1 MLGKT
6 TLLGTRCAISD
17 VKLKDTVSSFLLRRR
32 STYNPYR
39 IGPMNRRSWLKTGSL
54 AALGFGLGACAPTR
68 TARVNAPSGA
78 TPTRRSVNLPLI
90 EASWDRV
97 IRTTVGLRPHRDA
110 GFVLRADKL
119 DSKMLIHNYGH
130 GGSGMSLSWGT
141 GYIAAEMAL
150 QLEQR
155 RAAVIGCGVVGLT
168 SARQLQ
174 RRGFD
179 VTIYAMAIPPDTTSN
194 MSLAGF
200 TPTSGLIDD
209 DRRTPEWDAQFRRA
223 VEIAYRQLQLLA
235 GPNYGV
241 SWIPSYNLMNEVRT
255 QGSESQL
262 LPQDVRGSRTVLGP
276 GEHPFPTKYAV
287 EQATM
292 RFEPSIY
299 LDALTRDFL
308 LFGGHIVIRKFDTP
322 RDMMSLNEPVIV
334 NCTGLGSRALFSD
347 DEVLPLKG
355 QLTHLVP
362 QAEINYQTLGGGSIP
377 APGGFGIHMM
387 PRHDGIALGGTS
399 ERNVWTLEPNEEA
412 RQRIVSEHIKL
423 FASMRRARG
432 YRG

>member
-1 MLGKT
+1 
-6 TLLGTRCAISD
+6 
-17 VKLKDTVSSFLLRRR
+17 
-32 STYNPYR
+32 
-39 IGPMNRRSWLKTGSL
+39 
-54 AALGFGLGACAPTR
+54 
-68 TARVNAPSGA
+68 
-78 TPTRRSVNLPLI
+78 
-90 EASWDRV
+90 
-97 IRTTVGLRPHRDA
+97 LRPHRDA

-141 GYIAAEMAL
+141 GYIAAEWAL
-150 QLEQR
+150 QQEQR

-179 VTIYAMAIPPDTTSN
+179 VSIYAMAVPPDTTSN

-200 TPTSGLIDD
+200 TPTSGLIDNSL
-209 DRRTPEWDAQFRRA
+209 RTQEWDAQFRRA
-223 VEIAYRQLQLLA
+223 VDIAFRQLQLLT

-241 SWIPSYNLMNEVRT
+241 SWIHSYNLVNEVRPE
-255 QGSESQL
+255 GALDAEL
-262 LPQDVRGSRTVLGP
+262 LSAEMRGGQVVLGP

-287 EQATM
+287 QRSTM

-299 LDALTRDFL
+299 LDALVRDFL
-308 LFGGHIVIRKFDTP
+308 MFGGHIVIRKFDSP
-322 RDMMSLNEPVIV
+322 RDLMTLTEPVIV
-334 NCTGLGSRALFSD
+334 HCTGLGAGALFG
-347 DEVLPLKG
+347 DEQVIPLKG

-362 QAEINYQTLGGGSIP
+362 QSEIDYETLGGGSTP

-387 PRHDGIALGGTS
+387 PRRDGIALGGTS

-412 RQRIVSEHIKL
+412 RQRIVAEHIKL
-423 FASMRRARG
+423 FSAMSRPTLTL
-432 YRG
+432 

>member
-1 MLGKT
+1 V
-6 TLLGTRCAISD
+6 D
-17 VKLKDTVSSFLLRRR
+17 
-32 STYNPYR
+32 
-39 IGPMNRRSWLKTGSL
+39 
-54 AALGFGLGACAPTR
+54 
-68 TARVNAPSGA
+68 
-78 TPTRRSVNLPLI
+78 LPLI

-150 QLEQR
+150 QQEQR

-179 VTIYAMAIPPDTTSN
+179 VSIYAMAVPPDTTSN

-200 TPTSGLIDD
+200 TPTSGLIDNSL
-209 DRRTPEWDAQFRRA
+209 RTQEWDAQFRRA
-223 VEIAYRQLQLLA
+223 VDIAFRQLQLLA

-241 SWIPSYNLMNEVRT
+241 SWIHSYNLVNEVR
-255 QGSESQL
+255 SEGALDAEL
-262 LPQDVRGSRTVLGP
+262 LSAEMRGGQVVLGP

-287 EQATM
+287 QRSTM

-299 LDALTRDFL
+299 LDALVRDFL
-308 LFGGHIVIRKFDTP
+308 MFGGHIVIRKFDSP
-322 RDMMSLNEPVIV
+322 RDLMTLTEPVIV
-334 NCTGLGSRALFSD
+334 HCTGLGARALFGD
-347 DEVLPLKG
+347 DQVIPLKG

-362 QAEINYQTLGGGSIP
+362 QSEIDYETLGGGSAP

-387 PRHDGIALGGTS
+387 PRRDGIALGGTS

-423 FASMRRARG
+423 FSAMSRPTLTL
-432 YRG
+432 

>member
-1 MLGKT
+1 
-6 TLLGTRCAISD
+6 
-17 VKLKDTVSSFLLRRR
+17 
-32 STYNPYR
+32 
-39 IGPMNRRSWLKTGSL
+39 MNRRSWLKTGSL
-54 AALGFGLGACAPTR
+54 AALGFGLGACAPAR
-68 TARVNAPSGA
+68 TARVNAPAGA
-78 TPTRRSVNLPLI
+78 TPTRRFVNLPLI

-141 GYIAAEMAL
+141 GHIAAEMAL
-150 QLEQR
+150 QQEHR

-168 SARQLQ
+168 SARQMQ
-174 RRGFD
+174 RHGFD
-179 VTIYAMAIPPDTTSN
+179 ITIYAMAIPPDTTSN

-200 TPTSGLIDD
+200 TPTSGLIDNN
-209 DRRTPEWDAQFRRA
+209 RRTPEWDAQFRRA

-241 SWIPSYNLMNEVRT
+241 SWIPSFNLMNEVPT
-255 QGSESQL
+255 QGGGESQL
-262 LPQDVRGSRTVLGP
+262 LPPDVRGTPTVLGP

-299 LDALTRDFL
+299 LDALIRDFL
-308 LFGGHIVIRKFDTP
+308 LLGGHIVVRKFDTP
-322 RDMMSLNEPVIV
+322 RDLMSLSEPVIV

-347 DEVLPLKG
+347 DEVIPLKG

-362 QAEINYQTLGGGSIP
+362 QPEINYQTYGGGSTP

-387 PRHDGIALGGTS
+387 PRHDGIALGRTS

-412 RQRIVSEHIKL
+412 RQRIVSDHIKL
-423 FASMRRARG
+423 FASMRRRRG

>member
-1 MLGKT
+1 
-6 TLLGTRCAISD
+6 
-17 VKLKDTVSSFLLRRR
+17 
-32 STYNPYR
+32 
-39 IGPMNRRSWLKTGSL
+39 MNRRDWLKTGSL
-54 AALGFGLGACAPTR
+54 AALGFGLNACTPSRSVKVDAPTGLR
-68 TARVNAPSGA
+68 PAR
-78 TPTRRSVNLPLI
+78 RRVDLPLI

-150 QLEQR
+150 QQEQR

-200 TPTSGLIDD
+200 TPTSGLIAN
-209 DRRTPEWDAQFRRA
+209 DRRTAEWDAQFQRA
-223 VEIAYRQLQLLA
+223 VQIAYRQLQLLA

-241 SWIPSYNLMNEVRT
+241 SWISNYSLTDEVRP
-255 QGSESQL
+255 QGGGLESQL
-262 LPQDVRGSRTVLGP
+262 LPPGMRTAQTVFGP

-299 LDALTRDFL
+299 LDALIRDFL
-308 LFGGHIVIRKFDTP
+308 MFGGHIVIRKFDMP
-322 RDMMSLNEPVIV
+322 RDLMSLNAPVIL
-334 NCTGLGSRALFSD
+334 NCTGLGARALFSD
-347 DEVLPLKG
+347 DEVIPLKG

-362 QAEINYQTLGGGSIP
+362 QPEINYQTYGGGSTP

-387 PRHDGIALGGTS
+387 PRH
-399 ERNVWTLEPNEEA
+399 
-412 RQRIVSEHIKL
+412 
-423 FASMRRARG
+423 
-432 YRG
+432 